1 MIITTPRHSS
11 LTSWTRLP
19 LFSHRKP
26 QRKWNV
32 LGGTPTL
39 LSSPLPCAEACP
51 LTSFPWYPQNPCLG
65 DHDHPPSPTSLPL
78 ETPGQSLK
86 TWFPQTPSL
95 TCSLTFSHSLQG
107 QGWEMEQVIFLIC
120 QYSFQIIP
128 PPIFWENPLLFN
140 SHLYL
145 PYFPITPLLTE
156 HLSTQLIVF
165 PPTFIFPHT
174 VGDSEIH
181 LSFQF
186 LDLPAPRGF
195 RGKERRH

>member
-1 MIITTPRHSS
+1 MDSIATIFTQK
-11 LTSWTRLP
+11 TSKKVKC
-19 LFSHRKP
+19 F
-26 QRKWNV
+26 
-32 LGGTPTL
+32 GGYAH
-39 LSSPLPCAEACP
+39 SSPLSTVLCWGLSTNQLPMIPSKP
-51 LTSFPWYPQNPCLG
+51 LSW
-65 DHDHPPSPTSLPL
+65 DHDHPPSSTSLPL

-156 HLSTQLIVF
+156 HFSTQLIVF
-165 PPTFIFPHT
+165 LPTFIFPHT